1 MYSFSSRIRY
11 SQTDSEGNLSI
22 IALLDFFQDCSIFHS
37 EELGLGLSYLQKKN
51 LAWVLNSW
59 QIDIGRC
66 PKLGET
72 VEIGTFPYDFKSF
85 LGYRNFFMK
94 DENGINI
101 AMANSVWTLLDTHN
115 MRPARPEPDI
125 VQGYQLSER
134 LDMEYA
140 GRKIRTGEQDEAET
154 AGELIVRKHH
164 IDTNQHVNN
173 GQYVLMA
180 MDYVP
185 KDFTISRLRAEYRKS
200 AVLDDIIYPK
210 IWCKEGIITVSLDNE
225 SGETYA
231 IAEFCK

>member
-1 MYSFSSRIRY
+1 M
-11 SQTDSEGNLSI
+11 
-22 IALLDFFQDCSIFHS
+22 
-37 EELGLGLSYLQKKN
+37 
-51 LAWVLNSW
+51 
-59 QIDIGRC
+59 
-66 PKLGET
+66 
-72 VEIGTFPYDFKSF
+72 
-85 LGYRNFFMK
+85 
-94 DENGINI
+94 
-101 AMANSVWTLLDTHN
+101 
-115 MRPARPEPDI
+115 
-125 VQGYQLSER
+125 
-134 LDMEYA
+134 
-140 GRKIRTGEQDEAET
+140 
-154 AGELIVRKHH
+154 VRKHH